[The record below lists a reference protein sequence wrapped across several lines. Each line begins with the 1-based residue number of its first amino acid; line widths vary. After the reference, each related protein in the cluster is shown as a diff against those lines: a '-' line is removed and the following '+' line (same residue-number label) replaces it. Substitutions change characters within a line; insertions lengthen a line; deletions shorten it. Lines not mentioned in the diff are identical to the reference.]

1 MAHSMRRRLVSALAL
16 AGAAS
21 VTVPLLA
28 QEASSSGRSTS
39 APAEQRE
46 LQEVVVTA
54 QKRSEKAVDVPI
66 AITALSS
73 SRLQN
78 AGITDMASL
87 AQVVPGM
94 HVDMTGSFFQPSIR
108 GVGTAVAGQGV
119 SPSVATYV
127 DGIYQPNPLAGDF
140 NFIDVQ
146 SIQVL
151 KGPQGT
157 LFGRNT
163 TAGAILVTTKGPTF
177 EPHLE
182 ARLGYGSWNTAE
194 ADLFA
199 SGGITDKLAGSIAAG
214 YTRSDGWITNEANDS
229 HAAQNNSFTVRGKL
243 LYEPHSG
250 LRFTL
255 ALDGERTNDPTGFA
269 AGTYNGYNDGTIFFG
284 VPELSN
290 NRSKILIQPN
300 TFAHVIQGGGAVLTV
315 EADLGFAT
323 LKSYTS
329 AHWDSGN
336 EASNEAAS
344 LFPANGTLPLAPCP
358 SVLAC
363 AYLGTGGYS
372 FLDHVSWR
380 DREDTYSQEFD
391 LNSKPGGPLQWVT
404 GLYYFYDVTTYSP
417 EVLGLY
423 GPFGAG
429 GALSGA
435 YPPWPASSFTQYEFT
450 YINQA
455 GGASQSAALFADGTY
470 HLGRFHFTLG
480 GRFGMD
486 RPSVFYS
493 APPNLANGFGNY
505 PYLSDAQNFYSF
517 TPRAII
523 RYSLTPNSNVYVSW
537 SKGEKA
543 GVYNASSFYSERN
556 VIKPEKITDIEAGYK
571 LAVRD
576 THVEVSAFHYDYE
589 DLQVSTYQNG
599 IALIQNAPKSEMWG
613 GDLHVRQLVARGLA
627 VDAGISY
634 THARYINF
642 PDAAYQAFS
651 PIYGVQNLSANVA
664 GRPMERTPAVTA
676 DIALDYTHSLAGGAI
691 YLNANYS
698 HQTSASFDF
707 PSTIVQDGYGLLT
720 LRAAWTD
727 PSGHWNFSLT
737 GKNLT
742 NSYYLTQVLP
752 DSGGYGAV
760 WGAPPNVMAEV
771 TYKR

>member
-1 MAHSMRRRLVSALAL
+1 MTHSTRKLVSALAL

-21 VTVPLLA
+21 MSLPLLA
-28 QEASSSGRSTS
+28 QEASSNPGPGSPS
-39 APAEQRE
+39 EQRT

-54 QKRSEKAVDVPI
+54 QKRTEKEVDVPI
-66 AITALSS
+66 AITALSA
-73 SRLQN
+73 SRLQD

-127 DGIYQPNPLAGDF
+127 DGIYQPNPLADDF

-163 TAGAILVTTKGPTF
+163 TAGAILVTTQQPTF
-177 EPHLE
+177 QPQLQ
-182 ARLGYGSWNTAE
+182 AKVGYGSWNSAE
-194 ADLFA
+194 GSVFV
-199 SGGITDKLAGSIAAG
+199 SGGLTDKLAASLAAG

-229 HAAQNNSFTVRGKL
+229 HAAENNSFTVRGKL
-243 LYEPHSG
+243 LFEPREG
-250 LRFTL
+250 LSFTL
-255 ALDGERTNDPTGFA
+255 ALDGERTDDPTGFA
-269 AGTYNGYNDGTIFFG
+269 AGTYNGYNEGSVFFG
-284 VPELSN
+284 VPEISN
-290 NRSKILIQPN
+290 NRSEILIQPG
-300 TFAHVIQGGGAVLTV
+300 TYAHLIQGGGIELKT
-315 EADLGFAT
+315 EADLGFAKLT
-323 LKSYTS
+323 SYTS
-329 AHWDSGN
+329 AHWDSGH

-344 LFPANGTLPLAPCP
+344 LFPPNGTLPLGPCP
-358 SVLAC
+358 TLLTC
-363 AYLGTGGYS
+363 TYLGTGGYS

-380 DREDTYSQEFD
+380 DTENTYSQEFD
-391 LNSKPGGPLQWVT
+391 LNSNPGGAFEWVA

-417 EVLGLY
+417 EVLGIY
-423 GPFGAG
+423 GPFGPG

-435 YPPWPASSFTQYEFT
+435 LPPWPASSFTQYEFT
-450 YINQA
+450 YINEA
-455 GGASQSAALFADGTY
+455 GGASQSAAIFADDTY
-470 HLGRFHFTLG
+470 HLDNFHFTLG

-493 APPNLANGFGNY
+493 APANLANGFGDY
-505 PYLSDAQNFYSF
+505 PYLSAAKNFYSF

-523 RYSLTPNSNVYVSW
+523 RYSLTPDSNVYVSW

-543 GVYNASSFYSERN
+543 GVYNASSFYSERS
-556 VIKPEKITDIEAGYK
+556 VIKPEKITDIETGYK
-571 LAVRD
+571 LSLPD
-576 THVEVSAFHYDYE
+576 TSLEFSAFHYDYE
-589 DLQVSTYQNG
+589 DLQVSTYENG

-613 GDLHVRQLVARGLA
+613 GDLHVRQLLARGFA
-627 VDAGISY
+627 IDAGVAY
-634 THARYINF
+634 THARYLDF

-651 PIYGVQNLSANVA
+651 PIYGVENLSANVA
-664 GRPMERTPAVTA
+664 GKPMERTPAVTA
-676 DIALDYTHSLAGGAI
+676 DIALDYSHALFGGTI
-691 YLNANYS
+691 DLNANYS
-698 HQTSASFDF
+698 HQTSATFDF
-707 PSTIVQDGYGLLT
+707 PGTIVQDGYGLLT

-727 PSGHWNFSLT
+727 PSGHWTASVT
-737 GKNLT
+737 GNNLT

-760 WGAPPNVMAEV
+760 WGAPPSVMAELA
-771 TYKR
+771 YRR